1 MSGEHKPGDI
11 LNNEI
16 DSSEQFSVSRS
27 AYREAIRIL
36 AAKGLVESRPK
47 TGTRVSAKTRWNL
60 LDPEVL
66 AWVFESEPTDEFL
79 KGLFEL
85 RAIVEPAAAALA
97 AGRRNDDQLER
108 MREALI
114 TMQRAGLAT
123 EEGQAADRE
132 FHDLILEATGNTT
145 LGALSSSIGAA
156 VRWSTIYKQ
165 RARDLPRDPMP
176 EHWKVFDAIAAGRP
190 DVARTAME
198 KLIGLALDGYI
209 LVRLISPTK
218 GPAVAA
224 GVVIAV
230 VLSALWFALPLG
242 LRRWRK
248 PAPEVPLASA
258 RRPRSSCRP
267 ESGQSRWLRTGPA
280 RPPPCHR
287 HRRTARPWSSCR

>member
-1 MSGEHKPGDI
+1 MRKPAATLSESQRPAPNPGRLHGSIARTIGTAIVAGEHQPGDI
-11 LNNEI
+11 LDNEI
-16 DSSEQFSVSRS
+16 NSSEQFRVSRS

-97 AGRRNDDQLER
+97 ATRRNDDQLER

-123 EEGQAADRE
+123 DEGQAADRE
-132 FHDLILEATGNTT
+132 FHDLILEATGNPP

-176 EHWKVFDAIAAGRP
+176 EHWKVFDAIAASRP

-198 KLIGLALDGYI
+198 KLIGLALDDS
-209 LVRLISPTK
+209 L
-218 GPAVAA
+218 
-224 GVVIAV
+224 
-230 VLSALWFALPLG
+230 
-242 LRRWRK
+242 
-248 PAPEVPLASA
+248 
-258 RRPRSSCRP
+258 
-267 ESGQSRWLRTGPA
+267 ESRNAT
-280 RPPPCHR
+280 
-287 HRRTARPWSSCR
+287 